1 MSIQKNAE
9 NFRKGKELT
18 DEQLKEIEL
27 NILREIKYVCDKN
40 NLKFFLC
47 GGTLLGAIRHNGFI
61 PWDDDIDIY
70 MPREDYSKFIT
81 LFNEHS
87 SKEYKFI
94 CMENTPAYCIPFG
107 KAVCTETSL
116 FETQVQ
122 STPGMGVYVDV
133 FPLDGL
139 GDSLD
144 EAKHIISKCGQYRH
158 RLEQA
163 MSNKRQ
169 ATPIN
174 VFKNWGCKMLYLCR
188 RIIYS
193 KYLKM
198 SEKNPFETSKY
209 VAFCGA
215 FYGEKEILEQ
225 KIFLASKLHEF
236 ENELYPIPV
245 GYDTYLKKLYGDYMM
260 LPPVEKRVTHHSFVA
275 YYKEAGK

>member
-1 MSIQKNAE
+1 MITQKNAD
-9 NFRKGKELT
+9 NLCKGKELSG
-18 DEQLKEIEL
+18 EQLKEVEL
-27 NILREIKYVCDKN
+27 NILREIKYVCDKC

-70 MPREDYSKFIT
+70 MPREDYCKFMT

-87 SKEYKFI
+87 CNEYKFL
-94 CMENTPAYCIPFG
+94 CMENSPVYCLPFG
-107 KAVCTETSL
+107 KVVCTKTSL

-144 EAKHIISKCGQYRH
+144 EAKRIISKCGQYR
-158 RLEQA
+158 LLLGLA
-163 MSNKRQ
+163 MSKKKR

-174 VFKNWGCKMLYLCR
+174 VFKNLICKALFLGR

-193 KYLKM
+193 KYLRM
-198 SEKNPFETSKY
+198 SAKNNFETSKY
-209 VAFCGA
+209 RNIGIDMLFKQGKPIGIVKSTAYNF
-215 FYGEKEILEQ
+215 
-225 KIFLASKLHEF
+225 KITTQIDVDIF
-236 ENELYPIPV
+236 ESVLRLGFDNVIQ
-245 GYDTYLKKLYGDYMM
+245 TK
-260 LPPVEKRVTHHSFVA
+260 
-275 YYKEAGK
+275 